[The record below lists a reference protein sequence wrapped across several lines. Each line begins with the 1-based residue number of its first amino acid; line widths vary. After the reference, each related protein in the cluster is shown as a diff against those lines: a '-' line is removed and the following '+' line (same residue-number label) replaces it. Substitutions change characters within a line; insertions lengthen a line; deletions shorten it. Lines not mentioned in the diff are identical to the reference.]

1 MDRVILLFD
10 AHKLDIS
17 DEFKRT
23 IEVLNCYEDKLRIVL
38 NKADGVSPQQLMRV
52 YGALMWSLGN
62 LSICLHVFYSLSVS
76 IVLY

>member
-62 LSICLHVFYSLSVS
+62 LSICLYVFYSLSVS